1 MKRGVHR
8 MRISKKKLMI
18 AQAKALLGNREL
30 AELASVSPNTIV
42 IAGKVD
48 MQPVTIGKIAKA
60 LGVEVTDIIEEEN

>member
-1 MKRGVHR
+1 
-8 MRISKKKLMI
+8 MI

-42 IAGKVD
+42 VAGKVD

-60 LGVEVTDIIEEEN
+60 LGVEVTDIIEEEK

>member
-1 MKRGVHR
+1 

>member
-1 MKRGVHR
+1 
-8 MRISKKKLMI
+8 MRISKNKLMI

-42 IAGKVD
+42 VAGKVD

-60 LGVEVTDIIEEEN
+60 LGVEVTDIIEEEK

>member
-1 MKRGVHR
+1 
-8 MRISKKKLMI
+8 MI